1 MNKRNDVTL
10 HFFLFRN
17 LTIVLQQLSPLV
29 VWWALW
35 LLLVCHWIDPLLL
48 HRESNNIKL
57 QSCLAGGGG
66 QLAVDPEKLKEKEFD
81 LGLCCMVL
89 DCLVCLMMCLYM

>member
-1 MNKRNDVTL
+1 M
-10 HFFLFRN
+10 
-17 LTIVLQQLSPLV
+17 
-29 VWWALW
+29 
-35 LLLVCHWIDPLLL
+35 LL

-81 LGLCCMVL
+81 LGFFLRGFGLSVL
-89 DCLVCLMMCLYM
+89 FDDVFIHVRQTKDKQYVWVLKRKYIQILIMTN